1 MSIGV
6 DLEAVNRRFSQA
18 GPAEIV
24 AWAHQTFGAG
34 LVMTSS
40 FQTQSVPLLH
50 VLSRVAPEVPVL
62 FLDTGFHFPE
72 TLEFRHELATR
83 FGLTV
88 RDLRNELGHDG
99 FLTRHGELHRTDPD
113 ACCYL
118 NKVAPLKKALAG
130 ANAWITGI
138 RRDQTAQRA
147 GVQAVSLED
156 GRYKVCP
163 LVNWT
168 DSDVAAYM
176 HRHSLPDHPLLQ
188 RGYLSIGCAPCTR
201 PVTTGE
207 DARSGRWSDSN
218 KTECG
223 LHLPTVDPS

>member
-1 MSIGV
+1 MRI
-6 DLEAVNRRFSQA
+6 DLGAVNDRFADA
-18 GPAEIV
+18 GPLAVI
-24 AWAHQTFGAG
+24 AWAHQTFGPG

-72 TLEFRHELATR
+72 TLAFRHELAQTL
-83 FGLTV
+83 GLTV
-88 RDLRNELGHDG
+88 IDVRNELGHAG
-99 FLTRHGELHRTDPD
+99 FLEEHGELHRTDPD

-118 NKVAPLKKALAG
+118 NKVAPLEKALSRRS
-130 ANAWITGI
+130 AWITGI
-138 RRDQTAQRA
+138 RKDQTTQRA
-147 GVQAVSLED
+147 DTPVVSLEH

-168 DSDVAAYM
+168 DRDVHEYM
-176 HRHSLPDHPLLQ
+176 ATHALPEHPLHAQ
-188 RGYLSIGCAPCTR
+188 GYRSIGCAPCTR
-201 PVTTGE
+201 ATVRGE
-207 DARSGRWSDSN
+207 DARAGRWSGTD

-223 LHLPTVDPS
+223 LHLKPTDRS

>member
-1 MSIGV
+1 MRI
-6 DLEAVNRRFSQA
+6 DLGAVNDRFADA
-18 GPAEIV
+18 GPLAVI
-24 AWAHQTFGAG
+24 AWAHQTFGPG

-72 TLEFRHELATR
+72 TLAFRHELAQTL
-83 FGLTV
+83 GLTV
-88 RDLRNELGHDG
+88 IDVRNELGHAG
-99 FLTRHGELHRTDPD
+99 FLKEHGELHRTDPD

-118 NKVAPLKKALAG
+118 NKVAPLEKALSRRS
-130 ANAWITGI
+130 AWITGI
-138 RRDQTAQRA
+138 RKDQTTQRA
-147 GVQAVSLED
+147 DTPVVSFEN

-168 DSDVAAYM
+168 DRDVHQYM
-176 HRHSLPDHPLLQ
+176 ATHALPEHPLQ
-188 RGYLSIGCAPCTR
+188 AQGYRSIGCAPCTR
-201 PVTTGE
+201 ATVRGE
-207 DARSGRWSDSN
+207 DARAGRWSGTD

-223 LHLPTVDPS
+223 LHLKPTDRS